1 MQGKRWDAERD
12 DKLRALWGTGPSAAD
27 IASTIGGVTRNAV
40 IGRAHRLGLVLSHGS
55 RSAAAKAGAA
65 AMKRIREARWQR
77 DNARWQRDNA
87 RRERDNARR
96 HKEPIGQKAIVGELF
111 RKVHLPSEPVSFAE
125 DLVPTVRNLLDLEA
139 HHCRWIPGEV
149 RGGFCGRNVVNG
161 LVYCEFH
168 AKRAYVPAKV
178 AMPYASARHAGGAKA
193 DNIKLL
199 DVAEFV
205 GA

>member
-1 MQGKRWDAERD
+1 MWNDERTQALREMWAEG
-12 DKLRALWGTGPSAAD
+12 LSASQ
-27 IASTIGGVTRNAV
+27 IAGRIGSVTRNAV
-40 IGRAHRLGLVLSHGS
+40 IGKIHRLGLSG
-55 RSAAAKAGAA
+55 R
-65 AMKRIREARWQR
+65 
-77 DNARWQRDNA
+77 A

-168 AKRAYVPAKV
+168 AKRAYVPPKTV
-178 AMPYASARHAGGAKA
+178 GPDGKGIRERFMPGAQGRISAANTHV
-193 DNIKLL
+193 L
-199 DVAEFV
+199 DALAEFT
-205 GA
+205 AA

>member
-1 MQGKRWDAERD
+1 MWNDERTQALREMWAEG
-12 DKLRALWGTGPSAAD
+12 LSASQ
-27 IASTIGGVTRNAV
+27 IAGRIGSVTRNAV
-40 IGRAHRLGLVLSHGS
+40 IGKIHRLGLSG
-55 RSAAAKAGAA
+55 RATTT
-65 AMKRIREARWQR
+65 RIR
-77 DNARWQRDNA
+77 NARKSQAMRQGAA

-168 AKRAYVPAKV
+168 AKRAYVPPKTV
-178 AMPYASARHAGGAKA
+178 GPDGKGIRERFMPGAQGRISAANTHV
-193 DNIKLL
+193 L
-199 DVAEFV
+199 DALAEFT
-205 GA
+205 AA